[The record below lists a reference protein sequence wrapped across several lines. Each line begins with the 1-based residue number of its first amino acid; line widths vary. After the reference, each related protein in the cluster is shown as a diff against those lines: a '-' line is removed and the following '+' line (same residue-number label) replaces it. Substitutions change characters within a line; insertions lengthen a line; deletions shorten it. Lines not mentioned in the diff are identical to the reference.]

1 MIESEREVVNMA
13 KNNEPSKKAEELFRK
28 GLALFEGDGVEK
40 DEQEGARLIYL
51 AAQEGHPEAKD
62 WIDDYAFDD
71 DALVQ
76 GEA

>member
-1 MIESEREVVNMA
+1 MPEQ
-13 KNNEPSKKAEELFRK
+13 KQPSKKAEELFRK

-51 AAQEGHPEAKD
+51 AAKAGHPEAKD
-62 WIDDYAFDD
+62 WIDDYTFDD
-71 DALVQ
+71 DAMGQ